1 MVPTIPDNNRVS
13 KGLSD
18 ELNFFVIIVLIN
30 YINKYQFKLIIQFM
44 LENYN

>member
-18 ELNFFVIIVLIN
+18 ELNFFVIILIKVF
-30 YINKYQFKLIIQFM
+30 I
-44 LENYN
+44 